1 MIPCCF
7 NVITC
12 EEHDALLEEQEEHG
26 PPLGG
31 AMGKLNFCPRDAA
44 HAHQLLSEIDSRNT
58 RCDNPGSSVPS
69 PYDSCNTCSCTQS
82 GMIGACTEVG
92 CIDGGDLPS
101 CYDEC
106 LGSGKGGRQCSA
118 ECSPVEDL
126 EPPYNQLT
134 YCNEDGDNGEA
145 YCKEQTDDEFT
156 FCHRLTVFSCFINN
170 EEVEQCDGICIPKD
184 VSCDSDDDCKAI
196 GSIHSGQVMSFCR
209 NNICDYDTGIAIA

>member
-1 MIPCCF
+1 MVPCCF
-7 NVITC
+7 NIITC

-26 PPLGG
+26 PPVGG

-44 HAHQLLSEIDSRNT
+44 HAHQLLSEPLHNDCLDCGIRM
-58 RCDNPGSSVPS
+58 CPS
-69 PYDSCNTCSCTQS
+69 GNRAICCPETNSCECPEDCS
-82 GMIGACTEVG
+82 AE
-92 CIDGGDLPS
+92 GGNQPS

-106 LGSGKGGRQCSA
+106 LASGKGGRQCSA

-145 YCKEQTDDEFT
+145 YCKEQTDDEFN

-170 EEVEQCDGICIPKD
+170 EEVERCDGICIPKD
-184 VSCDSDDDCKAI
+184 VPCDSDDDCKAI
-196 GSIHSGQVMSFCR
+196 GSIHSGQVNSFCR